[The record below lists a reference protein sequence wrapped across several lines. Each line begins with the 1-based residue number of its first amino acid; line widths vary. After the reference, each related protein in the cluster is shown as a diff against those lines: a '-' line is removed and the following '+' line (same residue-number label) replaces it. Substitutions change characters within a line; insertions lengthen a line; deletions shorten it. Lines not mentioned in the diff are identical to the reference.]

1 MTPVRATRTP
11 DRERGSDMSIDYLA
25 IMGLALIDLF
35 WWLRK

>member
-1 MTPVRATRTP
+1 ME
-11 DRERGSDMSIDYLA
+11 DRIVNPQTGKGGSDMSIDYLA